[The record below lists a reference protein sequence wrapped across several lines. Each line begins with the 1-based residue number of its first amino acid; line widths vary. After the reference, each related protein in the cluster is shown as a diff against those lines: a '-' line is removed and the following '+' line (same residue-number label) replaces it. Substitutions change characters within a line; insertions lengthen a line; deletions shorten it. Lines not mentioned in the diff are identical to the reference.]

1 MPVAQSNLRGAALSL
16 AAFGIYATHDVL
28 VKFLGGSYSAFQLI
42 FFSGLL
48 GFPLVTIMLMSDRT
62 DGNLIPKHPW
72 WTAIRTTTAV
82 LNGLTGFYAFS
93 VLPMAQCYAIFFAM
107 PILIT
112 LLAIPILGEKVGL
125 HRGLAIIV
133 GLLGVMIVL
142 RPGQEPL
149 GLGHLAALA
158 AATLGAMTSV
168 IVRKIGHAERSV
180 VLMLYPM
187 VANFVVMAV
196 ALPFVYIPVP
206 IEHFGMMGSMALLGL
221 LGGILIIA
229 AYRRAPAIIVAPMQ
243 YSQIIWAL
251 FYGYF
256 IFNEAVDFWTAVGT
270 GVIIAAGV
278 YIVLREDTPTVSK
291 NRPVLETRSRFDI
304 GTFPRIGLWLRL
316 FDRRRTRD
324 KIEGLAGTDGDA

>member
-48 GFPLVTIMLMSDRT
+48 GFPLVTILLMSDRT

-158 AATLGAMTSV
+158 AAFLGAMTSV

-251 FYGYF
+251 LYGYF

-291 NRPVLETRSRFDI
+291 NRPVLETRSRFDN

>member
-48 GFPLVTIMLMSDRT
+48 GFPLVTILLMSDRT

-158 AATLGAMTSV
+158 AAFLGAMTSV

-187 VANFVVMAV
+187 VANFVVMVV

-251 FYGYF
+251 LYGYF

-291 NRPVLETRSRFDI
+291 NRPVLETRSRFDN